1 MSQKLKGYLWLF
13 LTIFLFSTF
22 EIVSHTLTKTT
33 TTAFVNAFRFFLGG
47 LVLLPF
53 AILHLQKKG
62 VKLSQKDFRGLLLL
76 GLLNAVFSMNLLQLS
91 LKYSPA
97 STTAILFSTNPI
109 FVALFSSFILKE
121 KPSSHQLFGI
131 FLGFIGSVFVT
142 GGIKTTSLIGPLL
155 TLSSAALFGLYT
167 VAGKNLTVRLG
178 SLTVNSISF
187 LFGGAINWLLVLINH
202 QSLWQVTSENYLKLI
217 YLGVFVTGLAYY
229 AFFNGL
235 ALLNTTA
242 GSSVFFAK
250 PVFASILAW
259 IFLEESIT
267 WNKFVGII
275 IILLAMRFVMFAQK
289 PKNYSRRANSENI

>member
-22 EIVSHTLTKTT
+22 EIVSRTLTETT

-53 AILHLQKKG
+53 AVLHLQKKDI
-62 VKLSQKDFRGLLLL
+62 KLSHKDFRGLLFL

-97 STTAILFSTNPI
+97 STAAILFSTNPI

-121 KPSSHQLFGI
+121 RPSSRQLFGI
-131 FLGFIGSVFVT
+131 FLCFIGSIFVT
-142 GGIKTTSLIGPLL
+142 GGIETTSIIGPLL
-155 TLSSAALFGLYT
+155 TLSAAALFGLYT

-187 LFGGAINWLLVLINH
+187 LFGGAINWLWVLLNN
-202 QSLWQVTSENYLKLI
+202 QSFWQVTNDNYLKLI
-217 YLGVFVTGLAYY
+217 YLGIFVTGIAYY

-259 IFLEESIT
+259 AFLGEAIT
-267 WNKFVGII
+267 WNKSVGII
-275 IILLAMRFVMFAQK
+275 IILIAMQFVMFAER
-289 PKNYSRRANSENI
+289 PKIFFPRTKSKQ